1 MWYLKWMV
9 WSCWETPG
17 LPSQQQLAF
26 SDHQEFVFCWT
37 KNHLFLLQS
46 FSIFLVSENSL
57 NTYLSFVLNLN
68 FKLYHYA
75 SLLQR
80 RENDWQV
87 DVTVISSLN
96 LKLMIIYCK
105 EALITDST
113 SPCSFSSLQNGVMR
127 ALIVSQEFRRFWEN
141 MAVSTDGWLFAETD
155 SILNS
160 SQVLFS
166 LKEKI

>member
-1 MWYLKWMV
+1 MWYLRWMV

-87 DVTVISSLN
+87 DVTVISSLY

-105 EALITDST
+105 EALTTDST
-113 SPCSFSSLQNGVMR
+113 SPCSFPEKKDYEVIICKLLSLLKSCSKLQNRR
-127 ALIVSQEFRRFWEN
+127 AFKCLFRTGE
-141 MAVSTDGWLFAETD
+141 
-155 SILNS
+155 
-160 SQVLFS
+160 VL
-166 LKEKI
+166 

>member
-1 MWYLKWMV
+1 MWYLRRMV

-17 LPSQQQLAF
+17 LLSQQQLAF

-105 EALITDST
+105 EALTTDST
-113 SPCSFSSLQNGVMR
+113 SPCSFSEKKDYEVIICKLLSLLKSCSKLQNRR
-127 ALIVSQEFRRFWEN
+127 AFKCLFRTGE
-141 MAVSTDGWLFAETD
+141 
-155 SILNS
+155 
-160 SQVLFS
+160 VL
-166 LKEKI
+166 

>member
-1 MWYLKWMV
+1 MWYLRRMV

-17 LPSQQQLAF
+17 LLSPQQLAF
-26 SDHQEFVFCWT
+26 SDHQEIVFCWT

-57 NTYLSFVLNLN
+57 NTYLSLVLNLN

-105 EALITDST
+105 EALTTDST
-113 SPCSFSSLQNGVMR
+113 SPCSFSEKKDYEVIICKLLSLLKSCSKLQNRR
-127 ALIVSQEFRRFWEN
+127 AFKFLFRTGE
-141 MAVSTDGWLFAETD
+141 
-155 SILNS
+155 
-160 SQVLFS
+160 VL
-166 LKEKI
+166 